1 VSGDKIIA
9 MGLLTQN
16 DLFRL
21 GDSFN
26 RAWPVNEVP
35 CFEELL
41 RAIDEADG
49 TARGRCQPGNA
60 LS

>member
-1 VSGDKIIA
+1 

-16 DLFRL
+16 DLIRL

-41 RAIDEADG
+41 QAIDEADG